1 MELARCFYMLLEFN
15 CGILE
20 LFQQSGHC
28 VGRADDDAENLLA
41 AAFELEQYGT
51 IVYTWPSSRMQVV
64 QL

>member
-1 MELARCFYMLLEFN
+1 MLLEFN

-20 LFQQSGHC
+20 LQAVFQQSGHT
-28 VGRADDDAENLLA
+28 VLVALMTTPRIFWQL
-41 AAFELEQYGT
+41 LEQYGT

>member
-1 MELARCFYMLLEFN
+1 MLLLLEFN

-20 LFQQSGHC
+20 LFQQS
-28 VGRADDDAENLLA
+28 VATVLVALMTTPRIFWQL
-41 AAFELEQYGT
+41 LEQYGT

>member
-1 MELARCFYMLLEFN
+1 MLLLEFN

-20 LFQQSGHC
+20 LFQQS
-28 VGRADDDAENLLA
+28 VATVLVALMTTPRIFWQL
-41 AAFELEQYGT
+41 LEQWYGT

>member
-1 MELARCFYMLLEFN
+1 MLLEFN

-20 LFQQSGHC
+20 LFQQS
-28 VGRADDDAENLLA
+28 VATVLVALLMTTPRI
-41 AAFELEQYGT
+41 FWQLLEQYGT